1 MNDLADLLAPPS
13 EPAVSRALAAY
24 RQRLLDS
31 YGHRFVAAYLF
42 GSRARG
48 EHRPDSD
55 ADIAIV
61 LKALAGTPVEEKMR
75 LVDLA
80 FDALTDT
87 GLMIQPWPFT
97 QVQWEG
103 REAGGRFA
111 ELLAAARRDG
121 KLIEMQ
127 P

>member
-1 MNDLADLLAPPS
+1 MNDLVELLAPPS

-24 RQRLLDS
+24 RQKLVDS
-31 YGHRFVAAYLF
+31 YGDRFVAVYLF
-42 GSRARG
+42 GSRACG
-48 EHRPDSD
+48 DHRPDSD
-55 ADIAIV
+55 ADVAVV
-61 LKALAGTPVEEKMR
+61 LETFEETVVGEKMR

-97 QVQWEG
+97 QAQWEG